1 MAIMEGLLCYD
12 INRKKWGSRL
22 QPLGT
27 LLMRI
32 HLLWSLTCHQMRWR
46 IAYVEFEPTV
56 FSKLSYNLLCGL
68 GRPRKLFGWR
78 CFAQVQTD
86 PFSAI
91 QYRGFFCLSGSKSSS
106 VCLHCLCLISNLLDI
121 FLCLLRDINI
131 FWISVNITCV

>member
-91 QYRGFFCLSGSKSSS
+91 QLLVSSIEAFSVYRGLNPQVFVYIAYVSSQTYLTFFSASSG
-106 VCLHCLCLISNLLDI
+106 I
-121 FLCLLRDINI
+121 
-131 FWISVNITCV
+131 

>member
-56 FSKLSYNLLCGL
+56 FSNLCYNLLCGL

-91 QYRGFFCLSGSKSSS
+91 QLLVSSIEAFSVYLGLNPQVFVYIAYVSSQTYLTFFSASSG
-106 VCLHCLCLISNLLDI
+106 I
-121 FLCLLRDINI
+121 
-131 FWISVNITCV
+131 

>member
-91 QYRGFFCLSGSKSSS
+91 QLLVSSIEAFSVYLGLNPQVFVYIAYVSSQTYLTFFSASSG
-106 VCLHCLCLISNLLDI
+106 I
-121 FLCLLRDINI
+121 
-131 FWISVNITCV
+131 

>member
-1 MAIMEGLLCYD
+1 MC
-12 INRKKWGSRL
+12 
-22 QPLGT
+22 
-27 LLMRI
+27 
-32 HLLWSLTCHQMRWR
+32 WR

-91 QYRGFFCLSGSKSSS
+91 QLLVSSIEAFSVYLGLNPQVFVYIAYVPSQTYLTFFSASSG
-106 VCLHCLCLISNLLDI
+106 I
-121 FLCLLRDINI
+121 
-131 FWISVNITCV
+131 

>member
-1 MAIMEGLLCYD
+1 
-12 INRKKWGSRL
+12 
-22 QPLGT
+22 
-27 LLMRI
+27 
-32 HLLWSLTCHQMRWR
+32 MRWR

-91 QYRGFFCLSGSKSSS
+91 QLLVSSIEAFS
-106 VCLHCLCLISNLLDI
+106 VYLGLNPQVFVYIAYLLDI

>member
-78 CFAQVQTD
+78 CFAHQVQTD

-91 QYRGFFCLSGSKSSS
+91 QLLVSSIEAFSVYLGLNPQVFVYIAYVSSQTYLTFFSASSG
-106 VCLHCLCLISNLLDI
+106 I
-121 FLCLLRDINI
+121 
-131 FWISVNITCV
+131 